1 MKRLAAIMALVAT
14 PALADMSRP
23 VEIAATNL
31 RHHVWMQLGGF
42 LAWQNGVEIDG
53 RDHDALAA
61 FAAARVMDG
70 DDALDIERLL
80 DVAALWLAEDPDGR
94 GEAARRLICLV
105 ALEGPGRAHVMQARW
120 GLPDR
125 DPGNC
130 GQGYAAEVAE
140 IEARFDRARNGAP
153 TKSVA
158 IRADGHDRMFD
169 PWPDGADVLVTYQR
183 WRQGEDWPK
192 DAAVLEEIAGG
203 LVAEFVWPG
212 SSFTLQMDDC
222 HRAIP
227 GFDADQRIMTI
238 CYQTAERYLEL
249 GRRIASE
256 EERE

>member
-1 MKRLAAIMALVAT
+1 VKRLAALLALVAT
-14 PALADMSRP
+14 PALAEMSRP

-31 RHHVWMQLGGF
+31 RHHVWMQLGTF
-42 LAWQNGVEIDG
+42 LAWQNRVEIDG
-53 RDHDALAA
+53 RDHAALAA

-70 DDALDIERLL
+70 DDSLDIERLL

-105 ALEGPGRAHVMQARW
+105 ALEGPGRAHAMQARW

-130 GQGYAAEVAE
+130 GQDYAAEVAE
-140 IEARFDRARNGAP
+140 VEARFDRARGGGAP
-153 TKSVA
+153 KSVA
-158 IRADGHDRMFD
+158 IRADGHDRIFD

-183 WRQGEDWPK
+183 WRQGETWARG
-192 DAAVLEEIAGG
+192 AAVLEDIAGT
-203 LVAEFVWPG
+203 LVAGYTWPG
-212 SSFTLQMDDC
+212 SRFTLQMADC
-222 HRAIP
+222 GREVP
-227 GFDADQRIMTI
+227 GFNADQKIMTI
-238 CYQTAERYLEL
+238 CYQTAERYLDL